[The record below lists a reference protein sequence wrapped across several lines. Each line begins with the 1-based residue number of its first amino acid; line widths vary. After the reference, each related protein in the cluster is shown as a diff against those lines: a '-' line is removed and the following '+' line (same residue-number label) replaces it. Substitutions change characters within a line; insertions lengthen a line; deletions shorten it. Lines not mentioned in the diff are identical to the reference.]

1 MRRSAR
7 VQALET
13 IKRRK
18 LTKRNVGESHVTDGG
33 QQSASDHVSQGRS
46 SKADKSTTVVGQRD
60 HTNHVTSTHGN
71 HVTQGSNGNHVTP
84 KPATSGNHH
93 MTITATSPPQFRTT
107 RAQAKLL
114 SQQTPTTLTNHINS
128 PGHVT
133 LDRFRYSQKI
143 KSEPEETQ
151 VKIEGD
157 LESDNFK
164 SRDIKPESDDPRDL
178 KPESDDPSDIK
189 RDHSLTSS
197 YFIKPEPNL
206 PTISDIEECHT
217 FSAPEEFNVA
227 ENPGVLSQPGPRDW
241 GAIYARVKKM
251 RSLVN
256 APVDTMGCERL
267 VQDGV
272 PAKVQRFQL
281 LISLML
287 SSQTKDEVTCQAVLN
302 LREYLKSR
310 DLLLSV
316 EGILSMSIAEID
328 SCICKVGFHNRKA
341 DYISRATALLVS
353 DFDGD
358 IPPTIEAMTS
368 LPGVGPKM
376 AHLLMHRG
384 WGVNEGIGVDV
395 HVHRLSNMWGWVKSK
410 TPEETRV
417 QLEKWLPR
425 ELWVDINPT
434 LVGFGQTVCPSK
446 GKKCGV
452 CILDKGLC
460 KARIEGMEWRSE
472 KWMGVGYEEL
482 EKETGI

>member
-1 MRRSAR
+1 MT
-7 VQALET
+7 E
-13 IKRRK
+13 
-18 LTKRNVGESHVTDGG
+18 DGQG
-33 QQSASDHVSQGRS
+33 SASDHVSQEGASR
-46 SKADKSTTVVGQRD
+46 ADKSTTVVGQSGNAD
-60 HTNHVTSTHGN
+60 GSHVTREANGS
-71 HVTQGSNGNHVTP
+71 HVTPKSAANRHGTP
-84 KPATSGNHH
+84 KPATNGAHH
-93 MTITATSPPQFRTT
+93 VNTSTVTLPPQFRTT

-114 SQQTPTTLTNHINS
+114 SQQGHGMLTNQTKS
-128 PGHVT
+128 PNHVT
-133 LDRFRYSQKI
+133 LDQFRYCRKI

-151 VKIEGD
+151 VKIEEG
-157 LESDNFK
+157 LESLDADNLQ
-164 SRDIKPESDDPRDL
+164 SRDIKPESNQPRDDL
-178 KPESDDPSDIK
+178 
-189 RDHSLTSS
+189 LTSS
-197 YFIKPEPNL
+197 YFIKPEPAL
-206 PTISDIEECHT
+206 PSISDIEECHK
-217 FSAPEEFNVA
+217 FSAPEEYNVA

-316 EGILSMSIAEID
+316 EGILSMSVAEID

-353 DFDGD
+353 DFGGD

-410 TPEETRV
+410 TPEESRV

-452 CILDKGLC
+452 CILDKKLC
-460 KARIEGMEWRSE
+460 KARVEGMEWRGE

-482 EKETGI
+482 ENETGI

>member
-1 MRRSAR
+1 MRRSTR

-18 LTKRNVGESHVTDGG
+18 LTRNGAEGSHLSISNASDHVAGNRMSDADKSSTVVGQHGQDDITNEHKESHVTS
-33 QQSASDHVSQGRS
+33 SAS
-46 SKADKSTTVVGQRD
+46 
-60 HTNHVTSTHGN
+60 
-71 HVTQGSNGNHVTP
+71 NGKHVTP
-84 KPATSGNHH
+84 ASP
-93 MTITATSPPQFRTT
+93 TAKSPPQSPQLFRTT
-107 RAQAKLL
+107 RAQARLLNQQNLVGSPSKLE
-114 SQQTPTTLTNHINS
+114 Q
-128 PGHVT
+128 
-133 LDRFRYSQKI
+133 FRYSQIKAGSTKVKLEEDLDSPELSREIKSEDVLELHGLKTEDVKTESPYFI
-143 KSEPEETQ
+143 KSEPT
-151 VKIEGD
+151 
-157 LESDNFK
+157 N
-164 SRDIKPESDDPRDL
+164 
-178 KPESDDPSDIK
+178 PSI
-189 RDHSLTSS
+189 T
-197 YFIKPEPNL
+197 
-206 PTISDIEECHT
+206 DIEECHT
-217 FSAPEEFNVA
+217 TFAAPEEFDVE
-227 ENPGVLSQPGPRDW
+227 ENPGVLSQPGPRNW

-251 RSLVN
+251 RALVD

-267 VQDGV
+267 VQNGV

-302 LREYLKSR
+302 LRDYLQKR
-310 DLLLSV
+310 DMLLSV
-316 EGILSMSIAEID
+316 DGILSMSVAEID

-353 DFDGD
+353 DFEGD
-358 IPPTIEAMTS
+358 IPPTIEAMTT

-395 HVHRLSNMWGWVKSK
+395 HVHRLANMWGWVKGK

-434 LVGFGQTVCPSK
+434 LVGFGQTICPSK

-452 CILDKGLC
+452 CIVDKKLC
-460 KARIEGMEWRSE
+460 KARTVKGVEWKEE
-472 KWMGVGYEEL
+472 KWMKEGYQEMVVEY
-482 EKETGI
+482 EKGGE